1 MPRASHIRAFAITG
15 VGCAVWLFGWCAA
28 SPAWQLRPLTLT
40 ETPTLQS
47 APLEGPALLAPAQQ
61 PAVSLPPSADAPENA
76 PAPDPAPRAIASPL
90 PQNEENANN
99 PQVDAP
105 ATLHIQPSSRPLKSP
120 GARDGFA
127 PTPTTFRGITVGQTK
142 LHELTQAWGPPSSQ
156 SDKNGVQELRY
167 ATAPFRVLQVYV
179 EDGQVVSITGQLNK
193 PASMED
199 LAKQFEI
206 SQFTPAAIHDQRGRK
221 LGQIYPERGVLFG
234 FTGPADAP
242 RVDHILFESPS
253 AEGFLT
259 RAEQNWRRH
268 PQSGLDDVKRVLQF
282 EPSHLRAQI
291 LLVELLL
298 EVGQIENARATV
310 EAALEQA
317 PQELRLRILL
327 ARGLLAQGSLDEAKV
342 EAGRVLADPNAPA
355 ELHAAAEL
363 IQGDILKHAPNRD
376 VRAAARHHQKAA
388 QLATEAVQQSQ
399 QNAVTANAPDDAAT
413 QRDRLWVAVESY
425 LAIAD
430 DVAQGQWRRREEA
443 FAQWIH
449 HAERTVENLA
459 PSEVKDDWLFQL
471 RRRALE
477 ASVAAG
483 RAIDPAPYATAALEC
498 SARLLT
504 KIGDPQRKAQMQ
516 SQLAASLHDA
526 ALAMQSSGK
535 RAAAKDFLQDAQ
547 RLLEAS
553 LAQQPAEDL
562 RRANLLG
569 NVYYALGSECAFA
582 ENNHSSAIAWYS
594 KAAPLLETPH
604 RAGIAP
610 SGVFGQQ
617 LVTMAISYWQTNAK
631 ERALRMT
638 EQGLE
643 LMTHAVEHGELDR
656 QTLSTPLVNL
666 ANMNRA
672 MGNREQA
679 QRYQTRLVDFQSA
692 APAESDN

>member
-1 MPRASHIRAFAITG
+1 MPRASHIRAIAITG
-15 VGCAVWLFGWCAA
+15 AGCALWLFGWCAA
-28 SPAWQLRPLTLT
+28 APAWQLRPLTST
-40 ETPTLQS
+40 EAPTLQS
-47 APLEGPALLAPAQQ
+47 APLESPALLAPAQQ
-61 PAVSLPPSADAPENA
+61 PAVSLPPGADAPENT
-76 PAPDPAPRAIASPL
+76 PAPVPAPRALASPAF
-90 PQNEENANN
+90 QNVENTND
-99 PQVDAP
+99 PEDEAP
-105 ATLHIQPSSRPLKSP
+105 ATLRIQPSSRPLTLA
-120 GARDGFA
+120 GARDGFE
-127 PTPTTFRGITVGQTK
+127 PTPTTFRGVTIGQTK
-142 LHELTQAWGPPSSQ
+142 HHELTQAWGPPSSQ
-156 SDKNGVQELRY
+156 SDKNGMLELRY
-167 ATAPFRVLQVYV
+167 TMAPFRVLQVYI
-179 EDGQVVSITGQLNK
+179 EDGHVVSMAGQLNK
-193 PASMED
+193 PAAMEE
-199 LAKQFEI
+199 LAKQFDI
-206 SQFTPAAIHDQRGRK
+206 SRFTPAAIHDQRGRK

-234 FTGPADAP
+234 FTGSADAL
-242 RVDHILFESPS
+242 RVDHVLFESPS

-259 RAEQNWRRH
+259 RAEQNWRRN
-268 PQSGLDDVKRVLQF
+268 PQSGLADVKTVLQF
-282 EPSHLRAQI
+282 EPSHPRAQI

-298 EVGQIENARATV
+298 EVGQIEEARAAV

-317 PQELRLRILL
+317 PQEPRLRTLL
-327 ARGLLAQGSLDEAKV
+327 ARGLLAQKSLEQAKV
-342 EAGRVLADPNAPA
+342 EADRVLADPNAPG

-363 IQGDILKHAPNRD
+363 IQGDILKHAPNHD

-388 QLATEAVQQSQ
+388 QLATAAVQQAQ
-399 QNAVTANAPDDAAT
+399 QNAVTANAPYDAAT

-459 PSEVKDDWLFQL
+459 PSEVKDDWLFHL

-477 ASVAAG
+477 ASIAAG
-483 RAIDPAPYATAALEC
+483 GAIDPSPYATAALEC
-498 SARLLT
+498 SARLLST
-504 KIGDPQRKAQMQ
+504 IGDPQRKAQMQ

-526 ALAMQSSGK
+526 ALAMQASGK

-582 ENNHSSAIAWYS
+582 EKNHSSAVAWYS

-604 RAGIAP
+604 RAGIVS
-610 SGVFGQQ
+610 SGAFGQQ

-631 ERALRMT
+631 DRALRMT

-643 LMTHAVEHGELDR
+643 FMMHAVEHGELDR
-656 QTLSTPLVNL
+656 QTLSTPLANL

-679 QRYQTRLVDFQSA
+679 QQYQTRLVDFQSA
-692 APAESDN
+692 APSELDK